1 MNGGE
6 KEMIIAIR
14 VQNQFGVLSRIAGM
28 FSRRGFNINTLTV
41 SPTETPGISRMTVS
55 LNGDEYTRSQ
65 LLKQLIKLHE
75 VLEIT
80 EIDHTSVTRD
90 LLLIKIRT
98 TSENRQDA
106 MDAVNVFRGSVVDFA
121 RDSLVIQLAGDVS
134 KIDAF
139 VELLKPFG
147 ILEMC
152 RTGLISLE
160 RGTTCLK
167 DRNMNYI
174 NRMDQDAD

>member
-1 MNGGE
+1 MSNTG

-14 VQNQFGVLSRIAGM
+14 VQDQFGVLSRVAGM
-28 FSRRGFNINTLTV
+28 VSRRGFNIDTLTV
-41 SPTETPGISRMTVS
+41 SATETPGVSRMTLS
-55 LNGDEYTRSQ
+55 LKGDEYTR
-65 LLKQLIKLHE
+65 KQLIKQLTKLHE

-80 EIDHTSVTRD
+80 EIDQTAVTRD
-90 LLLIKIRT
+90 LLLIKIKT

-121 RDSLVIQLAGDVS
+121 RDSLIIQLAGDEA

-139 VELLKPFG
+139 VDLMRPFG

-160 RGTTCLK
+160 RGAECLK

-174 NRMDQDAD
+174 NRMDQ

>member
-1 MNGGE
+1 MSGQF
-6 KEMIIAIR
+6 KKMIIAIR
-14 VQNQFGVLSRIAGM
+14 VQDQFGVLSRVAGM
-28 FSRRGFNINTLTV
+28 VSRRGFNIDTLTV
-41 SPTETPGISRMTVS
+41 SATETPGVSRMTLS
-55 LNGDEYTRSQ
+55 LNGDEYTRN
-65 LLKQLIKLHE
+65 QLIKQMSKLHE

-80 EIDHTSVTRD
+80 EIDNASVTRD

-121 RDSLVIQLAGDVS
+121 RDSLVIQLAGDVD

-139 VELLKPFG
+139 IELLRPFG

-152 RTGLISLE
+152 RTGLIALE

-174 NRMDQDAD
+174 NRMDQDV

>member
-1 MNGGE
+1 MNSGE

-14 VQNQFGVLSRIAGM
+14 VQDQFGVLSRVAGM
-28 FSRRGFNINTLTV
+28 VSRRGFNIDTLTV
-41 SPTETPGISRMTVS
+41 SATETPGVSRMTLS
-55 LNGDEYTRSQ
+55 LKGDEYTR
-65 LLKQLIKLHE
+65 KQLIKQLTKLHE

-80 EIDHTSVTRD
+80 EIDQTAVTRD
-90 LLLIKIRT
+90 LLLIKIKT

-121 RDSLVIQLAGDVS
+121 RDSLIIQLAGDAA

-139 VELLKPFG
+139 VDLMRPFG

-160 RGTTCLK
+160 RGAECLK

-174 NRMDQDAD
+174 NRMDQ

>member
-1 MNGGE
+1 MSNTG

-14 VQNQFGVLSRIAGM
+14 VQDQFGVLSRVAGM
-28 FSRRGFNINTLTV
+28 VSRRGFNIDTLTV
-41 SPTETPGISRMTVS
+41 SATETPGVSRMTLS
-55 LNGDEYTRSQ
+55 LKGDEYTR
-65 LLKQLIKLHE
+65 KQLIKQLTKLHE

-80 EIDHTSVTRD
+80 EIDQTAVTRD
-90 LLLIKIRT
+90 LLLIKIKT

-121 RDSLVIQLAGDVS
+121 RDSLIIQLAGDAA

-139 VELLKPFG
+139 VDLMRPFG

-160 RGTTCLK
+160 RGAECLK

-174 NRMDQDAD
+174 NRMDQ

>member
-1 MNGGE
+1 MSNTG

-14 VQNQFGVLSRIAGM
+14 VQDQFGVLSRVAGM
-28 FSRRGFNINTLTV
+28 VSRRGFNIDTLTV
-41 SPTETPGISRMTVS
+41 SATETPGVSRMTLS
-55 LNGDEYTRSQ
+55 LKGDEYTR
-65 LLKQLIKLHE
+65 KQLIKQLTKLYE

-80 EIDHTSVTRD
+80 EIDQTAVTRD
-90 LLLIKIRT
+90 LLLIKIKT

-121 RDSLVIQLAGDVS
+121 RDSLIIQLAGDAA

-139 VELLKPFG
+139 VDLMRPFG

-160 RGTTCLK
+160 RGAECLK

-174 NRMDQDAD
+174 NRMDQ